1 MKKLL
6 IIGFLLSF
14 IVSCKKQAAT
24 PAPTTNSVNSPPP
37 FYCLPTALDSN
48 LVGDWALDTMQVYVS
63 GSYITSSYYMDPV
76 NCHLQLT
83 TTQQVAGAASLWKVS
98 MHGLD
103 CNNVGSHWRVTSG
116 KLDLSG
122 AIYTVLSI
130 TPTKLVILYGTTVGS
145 GNGTKYY
152 LHK

>member
-14 IVSCKKQAAT
+14 IVSCKKQAAPT
-24 PAPTTNSVNSPPP
+24 PAPTSTNTAPPP
-37 FYCLPTALDSN
+37 FNCLPTQLDSM
-48 LVGDWALDTMQVYVS
+48 LVGDWALDTMQTYVNGVYL
-63 GSYITSSYYMDPV
+63 ISSYYADPV

-83 TTQQVAGAASLWKVS
+83 KTEQLAGASALWKIDIQA
-98 MHGLD
+98 LD
-103 CNNVGSHWRVTSG
+103 CNNVASLWRVTSG
-116 KLDLSG
+116 RLDLSG
-122 AIYTVLSI
+122 TLYTILSI
-130 TPTKLVILYGTTVGS
+130 TNTKLVILYGTTVGS

>member
-24 PAPTTNSVNSPPP
+24 PAPPTTNNVTAPP
-37 FYCLPTALDSN
+37 FNCIPTQLDSM
-48 LVGDWALDTMQVYVS
+48 LVGDWALDTTQYYVN
-63 GSYITSSYYMDPV
+63 GNYITSSLYSDPV

-83 TTQQVAGAASLWKVS
+83 KTEQLAGASSLWKVS
-98 MHGLD
+98 MQALD
-103 CNNVGSHWRVTSG
+103 CNNVSSYWRVTSG
-116 KLDLSG
+116 RLDLSG
-122 AIYTVLSI
+122 ALYTVVSI
-130 TPTKLVILYGTTVGS
+130 TNTKLVILYGTTVGS
-145 GNGTKYY
+145 GNGSKYY